1 MLNKIKFHNTQQVQ
15 DILLCAI
22 AATMLYKLNIGNL
35 SIIIA
40 VIYNV
45 IFFRKENIIKFKSFA
60 FIFPFIFFVITVL
73 SGVLS
78 RNISEGIKSI
88 DLNLLLVLIVLIIVN
103 SNVNKRTIERV
114 FISLFYSSLISVT
127 ILLVNALIKWL
138 NDGGIDNIVFHGFTE
153 LYGQHPV
160 YYAIILSLALFFLF
174 LYGKSIPN
182 RVKSIGVIIL
192 IIGIIFCASKA
203 VLFVNV
209 VIYVFFF
216 IIEVKGLKMKLSLL
230 FVITLTIG
238 LAYNIPFI
246 NHRFVDGL
254 RFHENILEFKPTN
267 YFPDK
272 KIYSYEE
279 KKAISDLELRYIM
292 ASIGVYHTVKE
303 GNILTGYGEG
313 DVQDYLDYYYLS
325 YNLAPNWNEGMNI
338 HNQYLHVFITYG
350 IFTLLFFIGYL
361 IYSFYSAIKHKDALH
376 IFFLVLL
383 SFVFIFEVI
392 LVRNKGII
400 LFYFFNTLFLIKNIY
415 IENSN
420 FRHKRNS

>member
-1 MLNKIKFHNTQQVQ
+1 VLNKIKSHNTQQVQ
-15 DILLCAI
+15 DILLCAV

-78 RNISEGIKSI
+78 RNMNEGIRSI
-88 DLNLLLVLIVLIIVN
+88 DLNLLLVLIVLIIAN
-103 SNVNKRTIERV
+103 SNVNKRTFEKV
-114 FISLFYSSLISVT
+114 FISLFYSSLVSVT
-127 ILLVNALIKWL
+127 ILVGNALIKWFS
-138 NDGGIDNIVFHGFTE
+138 DVGIDNIVFHGFTE

-160 YYAIILSLALFFLF
+160 YYAIILSLALFFVC
-174 LYGKSIPN
+174 LYGKYIP
-182 RVKSIGVIIL
+182 KKIKGVGVFIL

-203 VLFVNV
+203 VLFINALT
-209 VIYVFFF
+209 YVLFF
-216 IIEVKGLKMKLSLL
+216 IIKVKGLKMKFSLL
-230 FVITLTIG
+230 FVIALTIG
-238 LAYNIPFI
+238 LVYNIPFI

-254 RFHENILEFKPTN
+254 RLHENILEFTPTN

-292 ASIGVYHTVKE
+292 ASIGVYHTVKD

-350 IFTLLFFIGYL
+350 ILTFIFFIGYL
-361 IYSFYSAIKHKDALH
+361 TYSFYTAIKHKDVLH

-383 SFVFIFEVI
+383 LFVFTFEVI
-392 LVRNKGII
+392 LLRNKGII
-400 LFYFFNTLFLIKNIY
+400 IFYFFNTLFLIKNIY
-415 IENSN
+415 LENSN
-420 FRHKRNS
+420 FRHEGYS